1 MRHGGVEHDGNKSTL
16 NNVHRVTNV
25 GVGVELEG
33 ATQTGIVDLANVTVK

>member
-25 GVGVELEG
+25 GAGLELEG
-33 ATQTGIVDLANVTVK
+33 AALSGIVDLANVTVK